1 MTMEGSK
8 KGRDNGSC
16 SSGGGGGDGGRPPNP
31 LTITGCRGF
40 NGARFGLDSPCS
52 SYKKSLVRHPSLVNL
67 LPPFRFVK
75 FVFLIGKVPVLDI
88 LFLGLSFFFSSVI
101 WEIFSRFSV

>member
-16 SSGGGGGDGGRPPNP
+16 STGGGGGDGGRPPNP

-75 FVFLIGKVPVLDI
+75 FVV
-88 LFLGLSFFFSSVI
+88 SY
-101 WEIFSRFSV
+101 W